1 MNLKIL
7 PRVLEKM
14 ILDNV
19 LEHHYFEIHKAKF
32 KKTLVEINR
41 IFLWYSK
48 LSFDNETG
56 LINVFN
62 GTSRIFTKIRYMKSI
77 YRNGKFVDIG
87 DVLRSD
93 DTHCSFFDRD
103 GCLCFLTQMDF

>member
-14 ILDNV
+14 ILDDV
-19 LEHHYFEIHKAKF
+19 LDYIYLKEHKGKF
-32 KKTLVEINR
+32 KTTLDEINR
-41 IFLWYSK
+41 TFLWYSRI
-48 LSFDNETG
+48 SFDNETG
-56 LINVFN
+56 LMNVFN

-93 DTHCSFFDRD
+93 DTHCSYFDRD
-103 GCLCFLTQMDF
+103 GRLCFLTQI